1 MVDFFFVLSG
11 MFYAQAIEATGITTG
26 QAYYGYG
33 LGLNLLLSHAWSDA
47 ATWNPPSWSISAEF
61 WMYVLFAFICRTAN
75 GFSSYNAT
83 LLILV
88 SIPIAIDADRYL
100 TTSSSYSG
108 IARCVFNFSFGALS
122 FNLWT
127 SGVGETLRRCSS
139 YLIATVSEAILTFA
153 CVALVSWSAMGPL
166 SMLCPALLA
175 LTVFVFA
182 AERGPISALLLTK
195 PLMFLGLLS
204 YSIYMVHEFMIAR
217 FINVLQLVSKPFM
230 PHPTHS
236 FEIINAPWLDPWR
249 RARYGSYT
257 DLCDRDI
264 TRHLQIYRVA
274 I

>member
-1 MVDFFFVLSG
+1 MPR
-11 MFYAQAIEATGITTG
+11 
-26 QAYYGYG
+26 
-33 LGLNLLLSHAWSDA
+33 
-47 ATWNPPSWSISAEF
+47 NPPSWSISAEF
-61 WMYVLFAFICRTAN
+61 WMHVLFAFICRTAN

-88 SIPIAIDADRYL
+88 SIPLLAIDADRYL
-100 TTSSSYSG
+100 TISSSNSA
-108 IARCVFNFSFGALS
+108 IARCVFGFSFGALS

-127 SGVGETLRRCSS
+127 SGVGETLRRCNS

-166 SMLCPALLA
+166 SMLCPALFA

-182 AERGPISALLLTK
+182 AERGPISVLLLTK

-217 FINVLQLVSKPFM
+217 FINVVQLVSKYLAMPFM

-236 FEIINAPWLDPWR
+236 FEIINAPGWTHGVELATVLILISVIATSHITYKYIESPFREWSR
-249 RARYGSYT
+249 RIVRRGGLFLLSGGFG
-257 DLCDRDI
+257 
-264 TRHLQIYRVA
+264 
-274 I
+274 